1 MTEPRVNGT
10 AAEAHSG
17 LTSGSIRDEL
27 QLSSLQ
33 NGRCLERKPD
43 NNTIPHMTT
52 AYQYIDGE
60 WIDGESTETITVRD
74 PAAPEDPIVTF
85 PRASRAQANAAVA
98 AAESAS
104 ESWGTSTP
112 EEREAV
118 LYEVAD
124 LIEEQQADLAET
136 LTREEGKPISSS
148 RGEVGRAAEIF
159 RFFARDAR
167 TATGDTIPSS
177 DPRTFTYTTRE
188 PLGVVTLI
196 TPWNFPIA
204 TPSWKLATALATGNT
219 VVLKPSSETPMIA
232 RRLVELFDSAGV
244 PDGVLNLIVGSG
256 STVGDELTGHDSV
269 DGVSFTG
276 STATGRHIMDTV
288 ASRGIPIQT
297 EMGGKNPLVVLPDAD
312 IDAAADTAIAG
323 AFGGCGQACTATS
336 RLIVHEDVAQETTDA
351 VVERAESLA
360 IGPGLDDPDMGPAV
374 SADENESNFEYVDIA
389 RNEGATLLTGGESP
403 DGFESGHYIEPTVF
417 GDVESHMRI
426 AQEEVFGPVLGIIEV
441 SDFEE
446 ALSVANDVDYG
457 LSAAVFTSDMARA
470 REFTRRIEAGVIK
483 VNDSTTGSQI
493 QMPFGGMKD
502 SSSETIKEMGQRPY
516 EFYTHQKV
524 VYQSDP

>member
-1 MTEPRVNGT
+1 MT
-10 AAEAHSG
+10 A
-17 LTSGSIRDEL
+17 
-27 QLSSLQ
+27 
-33 NGRCLERKPD
+33 
-43 NNTIPHMTT
+43 T

-60 WIDGESTETITVRD
+60 WIEGESSDEITVRD
-74 PAAPEDPIVTF
+74 PAVPDDPIVAF
-85 PRASRAQANAAVA
+85 PGASQEQANAAVEA
-98 AAESAS
+98 ADAAS
-104 ESWGTSTP
+104 SSWGTTTP
-112 EEREAV
+112 DERDTL

-124 LIEEQQADLAET
+124 RIEDSKEELAET

-148 RGEVGRAAEIF
+148 RIEVGRAAEIF
-159 RFFARDAR
+159 RFFASHAR

-177 DPRTFTYTTRE
+177 DPETFTYTVRE

-204 TPSWKLATALATGNT
+204 TPSWKIATALATGNT

-232 RRLVELFDSAGV
+232 RRLVEILEASGV
-244 PDGVLNLIVGSG
+244 PDGVVNLVVGAG
-256 STVGDELTGHDSV
+256 STVGDELTTHEAV

-276 STATGRHIMDTV
+276 STSTGQYIAETV

-336 RLIVHEDVAQETTDA
+336 RLVVHEDVAEEVTEA
-351 VVERAESLA
+351 VIERAEDLS
-360 IGPGLDDPDMGPAV
+360 IGPGIDDPDMGPAV
-374 SADENESNFEYVDIA
+374 SADENATNFEYIDIA
-389 RNEGATLLTGGESP
+389 RDEGATLLTGGDSP

-417 GDVESHMRI
+417 TDVDPEMRI

-446 ALSVANDVDYG
+446 AVTVANGVDYG
-457 LSAAVFTSDMARA
+457 LSAAVFTSDMAAA
-470 REFTRRIEAGVIK
+470 REFTHRAEAGVVK

-493 QMPFGGMKD
+493 QMPFGGMKA
-502 SSSETIKEMGQRPY
+502 SSSETKKEMGQRAY

-524 VYQSDP
+524 VYRSDP